1 MRQAQTMEM
10 LKSQAEKWRFSKM
23 ENKAL
28 QFKGQV
34 NLGEEVKMSCLE
46 KNQYQ
51 KIPLLGQN

>member
-1 MRQAQTMEM
+1 MEM